1 MSSGWTIVGGAP
13 KCGTTS
19 LYFWLADHPDVCPSR
34 IKEAR
39 YFIDPEYPLQTTIR
53 YGEGGD
59 ASYEDFFSHCP
70 QDKHRLEATP
80 DYLYQQIAIEKIPL
94 LDPSPHVVFSIRRPS
109 RRIFSVFQS
118 LKHHERIFDRS
129 LEFREFVDRLLDP
142 AYTFDFGVL
151 DRCLDQ
157 SRYVRWLE
165 PWREAMDP
173 GRLHIFVFE
182 DLVRD
187 VRASAAMLAERV
199 GLDPSRLPPTL
210 RERVNETA
218 RVRSRSLQKAAVR
231 ISNLASK
238 RQPDSTWHRVLKLYR
253 AVNIVPQSRPS
264 PNDVKVMS
272 DLDHEFEEDNR
283 RLAAAFGLDLASWT
297 PTPVT

>member
-1 MSSGWTIVGGAP
+1 MVPGWTIVGGAP

-34 IKEAR
+34 NKEAR
-39 YFIDPEYPLQTTIR
+39 YFIDPDYPLQTTIR

-59 ASYEDFFSHCP
+59 AGYEDLFSHCP
-70 QDKHRLEATP
+70 PDKHRLEATP
-80 DYLYQQIAIEKIPL
+80 DYLYQQIAVEKIPR

-118 LKHHERIFDRS
+118 LKHHERIFDKS
-129 LEFREFVDRLLDP
+129 LQFRDFAERLLDP

-157 SRYVRWLE
+157 SRYVLWLE
-165 PWREAMDP
+165 PWRAAMDP

-182 DLVRD
+182 ELVRD
-187 VRASAAMLAERV
+187 ARASSAMLAERV

-231 ISNLASK
+231 VSNRASK
-238 RQPDSTWHRVLKLYR
+238 RQPDSGWHRLLKVYR
-253 AVNIVPQSRPS
+253 AVNIVPQSQPS
-264 PNDVKVMS
+264 PDDLEAMS
-272 DLDHEFEEDNR
+272 DLDEEFHEDNQ
-283 RLAAAFGLDLASWT
+283 RLAESFGLDISSWT
-297 PTPVT
+297 PASVK